1 MNVPSRSTWYEP
13 RHSLYR
19 LLEIFSPLLHSTVT
33 TPQRD
38 TNAASFRIL
47 SWESLAGLLVGGVT
61 ASLLSGVGQPLLGL
75 G

>member
-1 MNVPSRSTWYEP
+1 
-13 RHSLYR
+13 
-19 LLEIFSPLLHSTVT
+19 VT

-61 ASLLSGVGQPLLGL
+61 ASLLTGVGQPLLGL